1 MKIPFYKPPTGL
13 ITIHYLLER
22 HEKIY
27 IHNFDNGKSSHYW
40 EETDDGSQPQQ
51 VNIIGRLMKLLLTS

>member
-40 EETDDGSQPQQ
+40 EETDDH
-51 VNIIGRLMKLLLTS
+51 NHNK